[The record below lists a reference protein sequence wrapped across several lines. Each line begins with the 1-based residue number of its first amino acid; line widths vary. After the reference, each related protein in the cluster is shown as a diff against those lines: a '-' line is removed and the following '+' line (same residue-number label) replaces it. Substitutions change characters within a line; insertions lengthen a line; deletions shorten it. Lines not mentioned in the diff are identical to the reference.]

1 MKQYKINDTD
11 ANWRDD
17 NNEKNYH
24 MSSKKDITFINN
36 CVCGF
41 PIMINVSLAC
51 KLKKHI
57 QVIFLIQSV
66 VFIWDTSNHS

>member
-11 ANWRDD
+11 ANWRGD

-51 KLKKHI
+51 KLKKTH
-57 QVIFLIQSV
+57 
-66 VFIWDTSNHS
+66 TSNIFNSISCFHMRH